1 MNYYVNIINNWKTE
15 ELDLLK
21 VRIENDEWSCFD
33 REDFSSEN
41 IKIDIMKHRNY
52 NFQKDF
58 WIDYEYLFEDFS
70 DYTEEDKENSQDYY
84 YYEEAKKK
92 REEVNKDYY
101 VFWLDY
107 YEHSYIRFSLCL
119 DRIYL
124 GYYELDR
131 TRKVGIIAVKKDAVK
146 DEKEAIERA
155 RQEIENYN
163 NYCNGRIYQYAL
175 EEKEE
180 YFSKDLKKKI
190 VNYDFFDGCWWFLN
204 SEDCVNDARDSVK
217 YYLNEK
223 GIVFDDFELI
233 EK

>member
-84 YYEEAKKK
+84 YYEEAKQYYRWLQNIKK
-92 REEVNKDYY
+92 
-101 VFWLDY
+101 
-107 YEHSYIRFSLCL
+107 S
-119 DRIYL
+119 
-124 GYYELDR
+124 
-131 TRKVGIIAVKKDAVK
+131 
-146 DEKEAIERA
+146 
-155 RQEIENYN
+155 
-163 NYCNGRIYQYAL
+163 
-175 EEKEE
+175 
-180 YFSKDLKKKI
+180 
-190 VNYDFFDGCWWFLN
+190 
-204 SEDCVNDARDSVK
+204 
-217 YYLNEK
+217 LNEYSEETNEK
-223 GIVFDDFELI
+223 TITKQEVEEDIFEWNLW
-233 EK
+233 

>member
-1 MNYYVNIINNWKTE
+1 MNYYVNIINNGKTE

-21 VRIENDEWSCFD
+21 VRIENDDGSCFD

-58 WIDYEYLFEDFS
+58 GIDYEYLFEDFS

-119 DRIYL
+119 DRIDL

-163 NYCNGRIYQYAL
+163 NYCNGWIYQYAL

-190 VNYDFFDGCWWFLN
+190 VNYDFFDGCGWFLT

>member
-119 DRIYL
+119 DRIDL

-131 TRKVGIIAVKKDAVK
+131 TREVGIVAVKKDAVK
-146 DEKEAIERA
+146 DEKE
-155 RQEIENYN
+155 
-163 NYCNGRIYQYAL
+163 
-175 EEKEE
+175 EKEYRKLRLLRRLRMILE
-180 YFSKDLKKKI
+180 FWRLRKRRKRFYKVLLERK
-190 VNYDFFDGCWWFLN
+190 
-204 SEDCVNDARDSVK
+204 RDSFRWFWTYRK
-217 YYLNEK
+217 IKDRIIRSYPLLATFFKTTINMNCYNKNYY
-223 GIVFDDFELI
+223 ELL
-233 EK
+233 